1 MHKKI
6 RINPG
11 QCVGVF
17 LLVVVSRH
25 LCYFLIFLVQ
35 GRQECG
41 RIRGKI
47 EWVTRRTIMKKKT
60 VIKDLV
66 VLLIA
71 MAALI
76 CAAVNLN
83 ASLNMLGSK
92 E

>member
-1 MHKKI
+1 
-6 RINPG
+6 
-11 QCVGVF
+11 
-17 LLVVVSRH
+17 
-25 LCYFLIFLVQ
+25 
-35 GRQECG
+35 
-41 RIRGKI
+41 
-47 EWVTRRTIMKKKT
+47 MKKKT